1 MRAANM
7 VTRSVRFAIRSL
19 LVPGLIAASALG
31 VASDGRGTASVSPD
45 ATTIAKALSAHHEL
59 PKGTR
64 LTLGDRAKPT
74 TVTYDDQGRIVI
86 TPPRGETFGTILA
99 RGFAEMGRMAGD
111 AGADVAH
118 ASAQA
123 TSTAR

>member
-31 VASDGRGTASVSPD
+31 VTSGGRGTASVWPD

-64 LTLGDRAKPT
+64 LTLGDPAEPT
-74 TVTYDDQGRIVI
+74 TVTYDQGRILI
-86 TPPRGETFGTILA
+86 TPPRGETFGTVLA
-99 RGFAEMGRMAGD
+99 RGFAEMGRVAGD
-111 AGADVAH
+111 ARAGAAH
-118 ASAQA
+118 ASTRA